1 MVAQAA
7 NDFTRDVR
15 LFAERRFGWWPVVR
29 VLLARLPWD
38 DKSASLTT
46 ALMNSRNKTGES
58 PLGWV
63 LKYAGSGKL
72 SEEGT
77 LELMRLMVAKGANVT
92 TKAFAENVS
101 WALVPLHPV
110 LKCAA

>member
-1 MVAQAA
+1 MAGCEGASGTASVGRQICKP
-7 NDFTRDVR
+7 DHSSDELSQQDGRD
-15 LFAERRFGWWPVVR
+15 
-29 VLLARLPWD
+29 
-38 DKSASLTT
+38 
-46 ALMNSRNKTGES
+46 